1 MRFPLVLAVD
11 HRANLPE
18 VSNPVVGPVAINV
31 INLLIWQLPA
41 LDEPDQVMRWV
52 ILMVND

>member
-1 MRFPLVLAVD
+1 MRFTLVLAVD